1 MIYILEDD
9 DSIRK
14 LISFSLANQGFEC
27 SAFRIPSEFW
37 NAIAEKKPDLVLLDL
52 LLPEEDGISVLKK
65 LRTNNEFADLPVI
78 IITAKDAESDIT
90 NGLDTGADDYIIKPF
105 GMLNLISRIK
115 AVLRRCTQNLEKGFS
130 KYLVAGNIKVDLYK
144 HMAFSNNK
152 QIMLT
157 LKEFDLLAVLIE
169 NRGNVMSREQLLNII
184 WNINASI
191 ESRTVDVHIRTLRQ
205 KIGDFNAEFIQTVR
219 GVGYKVCAA
228 L

>member
-27 SAFRIPSEFW
+27 RAFRVPSEFW

-65 LRTNNEFADLPVI
+65 LRADDEFTELPVI
-78 IITAKDAESDIT
+78 IITAKDAESDIS
-90 NGLDTGADDYIIKPF
+90 NGLDTGADDYIVKPF
-105 GMLNLISRIK
+105 VMSNLISRIK

-130 KYLVAGNIKVDLYK
+130 KYLVAGPIKLDLYK
-144 HMAFSNNK
+144 HMAYSNDQ

-169 NRGNVMSREQLLNII
+169 NRGNVMSREQLLNLI
-184 WNINASI
+184 WNINAAI

-205 KIGDFNAEFIQTVR
+205 KIGDLNAEFIQTVR
-219 GVGYKVCAA
+219 GVGYKVGAV
-228 L
+228 